1 MASLKEAM
9 LTIPMV
15 SRVNLKRSHSPCGGP
30 SPKMENGKLAGTESL
45 ESIESGSTSSAISTR
60 TANAAGSEPVRT
72 LFVSGLPMDAKQ
84 RELYLLFRSCRG
96 YENSLLRITQ
106 SKDGGIASPVGF
118 VTFSSAE
125 DADIAMKALQS
136 VLFDPTTGHK
146 IRLEKAKS
154 NTKVP
159 KPKQISPPLA
169 VLPPPTSVTA
179 AAFPPGVLQA
189 AAAAVAAS
197 AAPPPQS
204 IFAPPPPPS
213 VPAPTSH
220 RQDLINAACINDP
233 QLAHILNE
241 NHFLLNSVP
250 QFAAAAAAAAAA
262 AVSQP
267 PFLLPPAAAAI
278 AAGLPLPPVGT
289 ANVSP
294 TTFLQPNAAVAAQLT
309 AATQHVA
316 AAQLNAVA
324 VTSANAVAKATAAMS
339 PACSTLFVA
348 NLGDGITED
357 ELKAI
362 FCAYPG
368 FTRLRLHTRND
379 TTVAFVEFRDVRQA
393 SLVMN
398 ALQGFRISN
407 SHRGGIRI
415 EYARN
420 RMGDVAGQW

>member
-1 MASLKEAM
+1 
-9 LTIPMV
+9 
-15 SRVNLKRSHSPCGGP
+15 
-30 SPKMENGKLAGTESL
+30 MENGKLAGTESL
-45 ESIESGSTSSAISTR
+45 ESIESSSTNSVISTR
-60 TANAAGSEPVRT
+60 AVPNITGNEPVRT

-125 DADIAMKALQS
+125 DAEIAMKALQS
-136 VLFDPTTGHK
+136 ALFDPITGHK

-154 NTKVP
+154 NTKVA

-169 VLPPPTSVTA
+169 VLPPPTSVNP
-179 AAFPPGVLQA
+179 AAFPPGMLQA

-204 IFAPPPPPS
+204 VFAPPPPP
-213 VPAPTSH
+213 PAIAAPTSH
-220 RQDLINAACINDP
+220 RQDLISAACLNDS

-262 AVSQP
+262 ASQP

-278 AAGLPLPPVGT
+278 AAGLPLPPIAA
-289 ANVSP
+289 ANVSSTP
-294 TTFLQPNAAVAAQLT
+294 FLQPNAAVAQLT
-309 AATQHVA
+309 AATQHVT

-324 VTSANAVAKATAAMS
+324 VTSANAAAAAAAAAAKATATVS

-348 NLGDGITED
+348 NLGDGVTED
-357 ELKAI
+357 ELKAV

-393 SLVMN
+393 TLVMN
-398 ALQGFRISN
+398 ALQGCRISS

-420 RMGDVAGQW
+420 RMGDITGQCFRRMEH

>member
-1 MASLKEAM
+1 MLYVGLLRKEIHPNIYTCIVAT
-9 LTIPMV
+9 LYSCKFIFGKP
-15 SRVNLKRSHSPCGGP
+15 RSHSPCGGP

-45 ESIESGSTSSAISTR
+45 ESIESSSTNSVISTR
-60 TANAAGSEPVRT
+60 TAPNITGNEPVRT

-125 DADIAMKALQS
+125 DAEIAMKALQS
-136 VLFDPTTGHK
+136 ALFDPITGHK

-169 VLPPPTSVTA
+169 VLPPPTSVNA
-179 AAFPPGVLQA
+179 AAFPPGMLQA

-204 IFAPPPPPS
+204 VFAPPPPPPS
-213 VPAPTSH
+213 IAAPTSH
-220 RQDLINAACINDP
+220 RQDLI
-233 QLAHILNE
+233 
-241 NHFLLNSVP
+241 
-250 QFAAAAAAAAAA
+250 
-262 AVSQP
+262 
-267 PFLLPPAAAAI
+267 
-278 AAGLPLPPVGT
+278 T
-289 ANVSP
+289 ANVSSTP
-294 TTFLQPNAAVAAQLT
+294 FLQPNAAVAQLT

-324 VTSANAVAKATAAMS
+324 VTSANAAAKATATVS

-357 ELKAI
+357 ELKAV

-393 SLVMN
+393 TLVMN
-398 ALQGFRISN
+398 ALQGCRISS

-420 RMGDVAGQW
+420 RMGDITGQW

>member
-1 MASLKEAM
+1 
-9 LTIPMV
+9 
-15 SRVNLKRSHSPCGGP
+15 
-30 SPKMENGKLAGTESL
+30 MENGKLAGTESL

-60 TANAAGSEPVRT
+60 TASNVTGSEPVRT

-154 NTKVP
+154 NTKVS

-197 AAPPPQS
+197 VAPPPQS
-204 IFAPPPPPS
+204 IFAPPPS
-213 VPAPTSH
+213 ISAPTSH
-220 RQDLINAACINDP
+220 RQDLISAACISDP

-250 QFAAAAAAAAAA
+250 QFAVAAAAAAAAA
-262 AVSQP
+262 ASQP

-278 AAGLPLPPVGT
+278 AAGLPLPPVAAT
-289 ANVSP
+289 NVSP
-294 TTFLQPNAAVAAQLT
+294 TPFLQPNAAVAAQLS

-324 VTSANAVAKATAAMS
+324 VTSANAVAKATAAVS

-357 ELKAI
+357 ELKTI

-393 SLVMN
+393 TLVMN
-398 ALQGFRISN
+398 ALQGCRISN

-420 RMGDVAGQW
+420 RMGDVTGQW

>member
-1 MASLKEAM
+1 
-9 LTIPMV
+9 
-15 SRVNLKRSHSPCGGP
+15 
-30 SPKMENGKLAGTESL
+30 MENGKLAGTESL
-45 ESIESGSTSSAISTR
+45 ESIESGSTSSALSTR
-60 TANAAGSEPVRT
+60 TASNVVGNEPVRT

-118 VTFSSAE
+118 VTFSSVE

-154 NTKVP
+154 NTKVS

-179 AAFPPGVLQA
+179 AAFSPGVLQA

-197 AAPPPQS
+197 AAPSPQS
-204 IFAPPPPPS
+204 IFAPPPS
-213 VPAPTSH
+213 IPAPTSH
-220 RQDLINAACINDP
+220 RQDFINAACINDP

-250 QFAAAAAAAAAA
+250 QFAVAAAAAAAAA
-262 AVSQP
+262 SQP

-278 AAGLPLPPVGT
+278 AAGLPLPPVGA

-294 TTFLQPNAAVAAQLT
+294 THFLQPHAAVAAQLT
-309 AATQHVA
+309 AATHHVT
-316 AAQLNAVA
+316 AAQLNAAA
-324 VTSANAVAKATAAMS
+324 VTSANAVAKATAAVS

-357 ELKAI
+357 ELKAV

-393 SLVMN
+393 TLVMN
-398 ALQGFRISN
+398 ALQGCRISS

-420 RMGDVAGQW
+420 RMGDVTGQW